1 MRNGLLRIFYSEI
14 GSSPSDLSNVSS
26 SRSSYDEVT
35 RTHHCLDLKAYA
47 TWTRTN
53 TRSGHRVRWWWWSRS
68 TTATSARLPGLSEL
82 RSSPYPMTR
91 PASIVIHVED
101 LLRRHDARVAVVVR
115 TIVSLARLPR
125 RRHNVRAAVRRHR
138 DSTTLS
144 LAMFTTGDD
153 ANPPTANRIA
163 CLLVGILIPL
173 LLITGGLPALK
184 DLVVLVGL
192 SIAIVVGLCVVGL
205 AMEFEQRYPI
215 LLTERYER
223 HGERKARKG

>member
-1 MRNGLLRIFYSEI
+1 MDEDEHQI
-14 GSSPSDLSNVSS
+14 GTQC
-26 SRSSYDEVT
+26 EVVVVEVD
-35 RTHHCLDLKAYA
+35 H
-47 TWTRTN
+47 
-53 TRSGHRVRWWWWSRS
+53 GHVGTLAGFERGEVV
-68 TTATSARLPGLSEL
+68 ALPD
-82 RSSPYPMTR
+82 TR